1 MTRKFFEVWL
11 IDSTLRDGE
20 QAPGV
25 VFDAAEKLEIARHL
39 ADMGLPEL
47 EVGIPA
53 MGGEEIERIRQLVN
67 LKLPAELICW
77 CRANRRDLE
86 AARETGI
93 KRVHIAFPVSE
104 LQIRTLEKS
113 HAWVFDQL
121 WQLIG
126 YARPRFEYVSV
137 GALDASRADLNFLRR
152 FAKAVAEYGA
162 NRLRIADTVGILN
175 PMQTRQLIAGL
186 VSLIPGLELEFHG
199 HNDLG
204 MATANTL
211 AALDGGARCASVTVN
226 GLGERA
232 GNASLAEVVMGTKM
246 TLGRDA
252 GVDAAKLSRIS
263 ELVARASGRP
273 IPGDKPVVGPDI
285 FRHESGIH
293 GQGLLMDERTFEPF
307 SGKEVGR
314 PGTELVAGKHSG
326 KAMIRHI
333 LSREGLRAT
342 DAETAAVL
350 EGVRNLAARNK
361 RECTL
366 EEIRRVYREAVT
378 VHEV

>member
-1 MTRKFFEVWL
+1 MERTLPRIWL

-25 VFDAAEKLEIARHL
+25 VFSPEEKMAIARQL
-39 ADMGLPEL
+39 AELGLPEL

-53 MGGEEIERIRQLVN
+53 MGAAEIDQIRQLVD
-67 LKLPAELICW
+67 LKLSAKLTCW
-77 CRANRRDLE
+77 CRANRLDLE
-86 AARETGI
+86 AAEKTGI
-93 KRVHIAFPVSE
+93 RRVHIAFPISE
-104 LQIRTLEKS
+104 LQIQTMGKS

-126 YARPRFEYVSV
+126 YAKPRFEYVSI
-137 GALDASRADLNFLRR
+137 GAMDASRADAHFLQR
-152 FAKAVAEYGA
+152 FARTVGEYGA

-175 PMQTRQLIAGL
+175 PMQTRQIIVGL
-186 VSLIPGLELEFHG
+186 AAIVPGLELEFHG

-232 GNASLAEVVMGTKM
+232 GNAALAEVVMGAKM
-246 TLGRDA
+246 TLGRDT
-252 GVDAAKLSRIS
+252 GIDTTGLYWLSQ
-263 ELVARASGRP
+263 LVATASGRK
-273 IPGDKPVVGPDI
+273 IPEDKPVVGSGV

-293 GQGLLMDERTFEPF
+293 GRGLLMDERTFEPF
-307 SGKEVGR
+307 SGKEVGCS
-314 PGTELVAGKHSG
+314 GTELVLGKFSG
-326 KAMIRHI
+326 KAMVRHVLARQGIRA
-333 LSREGLRAT
+333 S
-342 DAETAAVL
+342 DAETGRVL
-350 EGVRNLAARNK
+350 ERIRVLAALNK

-366 EEIRRVYREAVT
+366 EEVRRIYEEA
-378 VHEV
+378 

>member
-1 MTRKFFEVWL
+1 MERKLPDVWL

-25 VFDAAEKLEIARHL
+25 VFSAEERLAIARL
-39 ADMGLPEL
+39 LTEMGLPEL

-53 MGGEEIERIRQLVN
+53 MGETEIEQIRQLVN
-67 LKLPAELICW
+67 LKLPSELICW
-77 CRANRRDLE
+77 CRANRGDLE

-93 KRVHIAFPVSE
+93 KRVHIAFPLSE
-104 LQIRTLEKS
+104 LQIRTLGKS
-113 HAWVFDQL
+113 RAWVFDQL

-126 YARPRFEYVSV
+126 YARPRFEYVSI
-137 GALDASRADLNFLRR
+137 GALDASRADIDFLVR
-152 FAKAVAEYGA
+152 FAQKVEEYGA

-175 PMQTRQLIAGL
+175 PMQTRKIFADL
-186 VSLIPGLELEFHG
+186 VALVPEIDLEFHG

-232 GNASLAEVVMGTKM
+232 GNASLAEVVMGVKL
-246 TLGRDA
+246 TLGRDT
-252 GVDAAKLSRIS
+252 GINTAALSGIS
-263 ELVARASGRP
+263 DWVAAASKRTVP
-273 IPGDKPVVGPDI
+273 EDKPIVGSNV

-293 GQGLLMDERTFEPF
+293 GHGLLMDGRTFEPF
-307 SGKEVGR
+307 SGEEVGR
-314 PGTELVAGKHSG
+314 SGTELVLGKHSG
-326 KAMIRHI
+326 KAMLRHALASQGI
-333 LSREGLRAT
+333 RAT
-342 DAETAAVL
+342 DAEMSRVL
-350 EGVRNLAARNK
+350 EGVRNLAIANK

-366 EEIRRVYREAVT
+366 DEIRRVYQETAT
-378 VHEV
+378 TL

>member
-1 MTRKFFEVWL
+1 MERKLPSVRL

-25 VFDAAEKLEIARHL
+25 VFSAEERVAIARLL
-39 ADMGLPEL
+39 AEMGLPEL

-53 MGGEEIERIRQLVN
+53 MGEEEIEQIRQLVN
-67 LKLPAELICW
+67 LKLPSELICW
-77 CRANRRDLE
+77 CRADRRDLE
-86 AARETGI
+86 AARETGLR
-93 KRVHIAFPVSE
+93 RVHIAFPLSE
-104 LQIRTLEKS
+104 LQIRTLGKS

-137 GALDASRADLNFLRR
+137 GALDASRADINFLVR
-152 FAKAVAEYGA
+152 FAKKVEEYGA
-162 NRLRIADTVGILN
+162 DRLRIADTVGILN
-175 PMQTRQLIAGL
+175 PMRTRKLLAGL
-186 VSLIPGLELEFHG
+186 ASLLPGLELEFHG

-232 GNASLAEVVMGTKM
+232 GNAALAEVVMGAKL
-246 TLGRDA
+246 TLGRDT
-252 GVDAAKLSRIS
+252 GVNTAELSRIS
-263 ELVARASGRP
+263 ELVAAASGRP
-273 IPGDKPVVGPDI
+273 IPGDKPVVGPGV

-293 GQGLLMDERTFEPF
+293 GHGLLMDERTYEPF

-342 DAETAAVL
+342 DAETTAVL
-350 EGVRNLAARNK
+350 ERIRNLAVRNK

-366 EEIRRVYREAVT
+366 EEILRIYREAVAT
-378 VHEV
+378 PE